1 MAYNVGWLCHFGVSF
16 FVEEVNKNEKLL
28 LPLRFKYSV
37 VN

>member
-1 MAYNVGWLCHFGVSF
+1 MIWAGCVILACPF